1 MAMKMK
7 VRLLSVLMLC
17 TAVACTDKDDIG
29 VPEIIEENTAIR
41 IDTIN
46 VDVVLPNKYIT
57 QWMPSIS
64 MALQNIARAQ
74 YDMKERIWLNMH
86 YHDEDT
92 EDLEQLAYDLTHPKE
107 GDDTCHVIVGPYHSD
122 NAQTFLSHAAKTR
135 LPVVMPTCTS
145 ANLQRANARNTY
157 AWFLTESDITQCE
170 IMMSAASSMNANS
183 VALIYSDDTYGHSF
197 YDWFAFFA
205 AEYKL
210 PLAGDGTL
218 KYESGMDITPFLENI
233 AEQNKGQKVIIF
245 LALSNFSDYDIVCE
259 QKKEFIT
266 FTLSELPMEEYV
278 GIVCIATDTS
288 YDQEIAEMNK
298 WSGFDY
304 GISPIGDMKYG
315 FPQAYE
321 AASYG
326 RRPYNGEAQVYD
338 ALTLIAYGAAY
349 RMKSPNECLIDGK
362 PVVYREA
369 PFGPGLT
376 DYMRAVVANKTGIVV
391 NWTQRGLSLAFDKLN
406 SGESIYVTGATG
418 DMLFDPETHTKILNT
433 SYLFWYLNFR
443 LDDGEQLT
451 EIYPIIS
458 LNASNSSYMWS
469 LESTLEQAFEKKNV
483 IEHYLSPLKDHW
495 AVVISP
501 STTWENYRHQADA
514 FAMYQTLRHHGY
526 DDDHIVFIVEDNL
539 AYDPQNVFPGQIFVD
554 RTDEY
559 TPDDEQQPDTN
570 NDDVRSQAVVDYHF
584 SELRPEDLADI
595 MMGRQSE
602 RLPHVIQ
609 TDSMSNV
616 FFFWSG
622 HGGSKEGPLWGNED
636 SEEYFGTDRIR
647 RIVEEMDAANKYR
660 RMMFALETCFSGKWG
675 EALTGIND
683 VLVLTAATPYETSKA
698 DVFNED
704 LGVFLSNAFAR
715 MFRKKINDY
724 HFITIYDLFH
734 ELFRSTNGSHVSIY
748 NEKNYG
754 SVYVNRMY
762 DYFPE

>member
-1 MAMKMK
+1 
-7 VRLLSVLMLC
+7 
-17 TAVACTDKDDIG
+17 
-29 VPEIIEENTAIR
+29 
-41 IDTIN
+41 
-46 VDVVLPNKYIT
+46 
-57 QWMPSIS
+57 
-64 MALQNIARAQ
+64 
-74 YDMKERIWLNMH
+74 
-86 YHDEDT
+86 
-92 EDLEQLAYDLTHPKE
+92 
-107 GDDTCHVIVGPYHSD
+107 
-122 NAQTFLSHAAKTR
+122 
-135 LPVVMPTCTS
+135 
-145 ANLQRANARNTY
+145 
-157 AWFLTESDITQCE
+157 
-170 IMMSAASSMNANS
+170 
-183 VALIYSDDTYGHSF
+183 
-197 YDWFAFFA
+197 
-205 AEYKL
+205 
-210 PLAGDGTL
+210 
-218 KYESGMDITPFLENI
+218 
-233 AEQNKGQKVIIF
+233 
-245 LALSNFSDYDIVCE
+245 
-259 QKKEFIT
+259 
-266 FTLSELPMEEYV
+266 
-278 GIVCIATDTS
+278 
-288 YDQEIAEMNK
+288 
-298 WSGFDY
+298 
-304 GISPIGDMKYG
+304 
-315 FPQAYE
+315 
-321 AASYG
+321 
-326 RRPYNGEAQVYD
+326 
-338 ALTLIAYGAAY
+338 
-349 RMKSPNECLIDGK
+349 
-362 PVVYREA
+362 
-369 PFGPGLT
+369 
-376 DYMRAVVANKTGIVV
+376 MRAVVSSYDGLT
-391 NWTQRGLSLAFDKLN
+391 TQWDATGLSSAFRELAAGHSIDLTGASGALWVDAETQTKVLN
-406 SGESIYVTGATG
+406 TTYMLWTINLAVSEDLFVPYSIIRPIIYLSTAGTSGEASTTAMWLLEKDFAQSFDDEEIEYHELPDAT
-418 DMLFDPETHTKILNT
+418 DC
-433 SYLFWYLNFR
+433 
-443 LDDGEQLT
+443 
-451 EIYPIIS
+451 
-458 LNASNSSYMWS
+458 
-469 LESTLEQAFEKKNV
+469 
-483 IEHYLSPLKDHW
+483 W

-514 FAMYQTLRHHGY
+514 FAMYQTLHHHGY